1 MNQLLSKA
9 KPKLNHKLKFHRKPR
24 TERDAVPHPFWIMVQ
39 KEMTDHIRSWRY
51 IVLLALIALTCIGS
65 IYSAITALKSGAA
78 TEGANTNFLF
88 LKIFTASDGTLPSFV
103 TFVSFLGPLIGI
115 VLGFD
120 AVNSERNKGTLSRV
134 MSQPIHRDY
143 FINAKFVAALIMIAI
158 IFFTLGFLV
167 MGFGMI
173 TIGYPPTL
181 EEFLRVIIY
190 LIMTVFYVGFW
201 LNLSI
206 LFSVWFRQAATSALL
221 SISVWLFF
229 TVFFGLILNLVAGLI
244 APTDASNVNQILS
257 YQSTVQNI
265 ARISPA
271 QLFDEATMTL
281 LMPNV
286 RALGPLTMQQ
296 LVGAIPDSPL
306 PLGQSILLVWP
317 QLTAL
322 IAETMICFGLS
333 YALFMKQEIRSRA

>member
-1 MNQLLSKA
+1 MNQML
-9 KPKLNHKLKFHRKPR
+9 HKLKLKRR
-24 TERDAVPHPFWIMVQ
+24 TERDSVPHPFWIMVQ

-51 IVLLALIALTCIGS
+51 IILLALIALTCIGS
-65 IYSAITALKSGAA
+65 IYTAVTALSGTAGSEEA
-78 TEGANTNFLF
+78 ETSFLF

-115 VLGFD
+115 ALGFD

-143 FINAKFVAALIMIAI
+143 FINSKFVAALIMIAI
-158 IFFTLGFLV
+158 IFFALGFLV
-167 MGFGMI
+167 MGFGMF
-173 TIGYPPTL
+173 TIGYPPTA
-181 EEFLRVIIY
+181 EEFLRVILY
-190 LIMTVFYVGFW
+190 LFMTVVYVGFW

-206 LFSVWFRQAATSALL
+206 LFSIWFRQAATSALL
-221 SISVWLFF
+221 SIATWLFF
-229 TVFFGLILNLVAGLI
+229 SVFFGLILNLIAGMI
-244 APTDASNVNQILS
+244 APPQTAGVDQILS
-257 YQSTVQNI
+257 YQSSLQFI
-265 ARISPA
+265 SRLSPA
-271 QLFDEATMTL
+271 QLFSEATMTL
-281 LMPNV
+281 LMPNI

-322 IAETMICFGLS
+322 IAQTVICFGLS